1 MTREAL
7 ITARPP
13 VHQRAPQELEEGVGV
28 PSSAPCC
35 WSRAGTQALAG
46 LTHSYSDRWRVCA
59 CSVAD
64 RWRVCT
70 CSVASNSA
78 TPRTVAC
85 RAPLSMGFCR
95 QECWSG
101 LPFPSPGDLADPGI
115 KPTSLALQ
123 ADSLPHEPPGK
134 LPMSMYDPCRNRWWA
149 TVHGSQVPVCH
160 YDLRFQDRKR
170 DLQK

>member
-1 MTREAL
+1 MTTEAL

-35 WSRAGTQALAG
+35 WFRHPGLGRAHPFLFRQVAHVRMLSRRQVE
-46 LTHSYSDRWRVCA
+46 RVRML
-59 CSVAD
+59 SHVQLF
-64 RWRVCT
+64 
-70 CSVASNSA
+70 A

-85 RAPLSMGFCR
+85 QAPLSMGFCR

-134 LPMSMYDPCRNRWWA
+134 LPMSMYDPCRNQWWA
-149 TVHGSQVPVCH
+149 TVHGSQLPVCH